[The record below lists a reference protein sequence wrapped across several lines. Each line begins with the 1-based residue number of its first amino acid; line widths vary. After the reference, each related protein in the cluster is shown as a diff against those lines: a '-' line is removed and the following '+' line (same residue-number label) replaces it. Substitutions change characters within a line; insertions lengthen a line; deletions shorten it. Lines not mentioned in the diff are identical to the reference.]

1 MEVAEQGAGP
11 AEPPQQQQGAA
22 PAPGKVLYI
31 NNLNDKL
38 HVELVLKRQ
47 LYRLFSQY
55 GKVEEVIAFK
65 GLKGRGQAWVV
76 YHDVE
81 SATVA
86 LRARQGFNFY
96 DKPLRIA
103 FAKIQPSKTLAIQ
116 EKVEAGKA
124 AAAEQASKPSKK
136 RKQASEAE
144 ASMPA
149 AKK

>member
-1 MEVAEQGAGP
+1 MWLAAAKRMSASVSAEEPGA
-11 AEPPQQQQGAA
+11 Q
-22 PAPGKVLYI
+22 PAPSKVLYV
-31 NNLNDKL
+31 NNLCDKL
-38 HVELVLKRQ
+38 NVENVLKRQ
-47 LYRLFSQY
+47 LYRLFSQF

-65 GLKGRGQAWVV
+65 GLKGRGQAWIV

-81 SATVA
+81 AATTA

-124 AAAEQASKPSKK
+124 ATAESKQQSKK
-136 RKQASEAE
+136 RKAADGGG
-144 ASMPA
+144 AA
-149 AKK
+149 AKKPGLA